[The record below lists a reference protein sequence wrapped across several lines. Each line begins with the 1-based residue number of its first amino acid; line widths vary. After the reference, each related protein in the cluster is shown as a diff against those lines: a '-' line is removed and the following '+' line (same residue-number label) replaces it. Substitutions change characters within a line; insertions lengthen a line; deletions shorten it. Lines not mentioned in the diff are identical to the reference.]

1 MKKIALLTGITGQVG
16 SYLADLLLEK
26 GYEVHG
32 VVRRTSNPLDKN
44 IKHLAGKIKVHYG
57 DLTDG
62 GSLHI
67 IIQETKPHEIYNLAA
82 MSDVRRSFDMPVLTM
97 DINCGGLLRII
108 ESVRQLNHEC
118 RIYHASTSEMFGR
131 VQETPQ
137 KETTPFYPLSPYA
150 VSKVAAFDMARAY
163 REAYGM
169 KIYTGILFNT
179 ESPRR
184 GEEFLTKKVCKGVA
198 EIVNGKIDKIVLGN
212 LDAYRDFGY
221 AVDYVE
227 WIWRIIQHDEP
238 GEFIIATGEM
248 HSVREVVEEAFKF
261 VGISEWEKYIGCDKS
276 LLRPGEVDLLIGDS
290 SKSQRV
296 LGYSPK
302 VKFKELIQIMMQHE
316 LNKFK

>member
-1 MKKIALLTGITGQVG
+1 MNMDNSNKKCLITGISGQVG
-16 SYLADLLLEK
+16 SYLADFLLAK

-32 VVRRTSNPLDKN
+32 IIRRTSNPMDKN
-44 IKHLAGKIKVHYG
+44 IKHLEGKITLHHG
-57 DLTDG
+57 DLSDG

-67 IIQETKPHEIYNLAA
+67 IIQELKPDEIYNLAA
-82 MSDVRRSFDMPVLTM
+82 MSDVRRSFDMPLMTM

-108 ESVRQLNHEC
+108 ESVRQLNHDC
-118 RIYHASTSEMFGR
+118 KIYHASTSEMFGR

-198 EIVNGKIDKIVLGN
+198 EIVNGKRDKITLGN

-227 WIWRIIQHDEP
+227 WIWRIVQHDEP
-238 GEFIIATGEM
+238 GEYIIATGEM
-248 HSVREVVEEAFKF
+248 HSVRDVVDAAFNY
-261 VGISEWEKYIGCDKS
+261 VGI
-276 LLRPGEVDLLIGDS
+276 GD
-290 SKSQRV
+290 
-296 LGYSPK
+296 
-302 VKFKELIQIMMQHE
+302 
-316 LNKFK
+316 